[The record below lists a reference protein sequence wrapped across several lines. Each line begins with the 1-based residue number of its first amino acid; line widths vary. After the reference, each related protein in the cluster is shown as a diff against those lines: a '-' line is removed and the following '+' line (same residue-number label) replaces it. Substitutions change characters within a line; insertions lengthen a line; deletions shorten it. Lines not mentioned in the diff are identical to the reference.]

1 MKKIVRE
8 WLDKAKED
16 LETAR
21 EIRDKEFLTNITSFH
36 AQQTIEKCFKAIIEA
51 YEIDFIKEHNLET
64 LYFKIIDHIDFEA
77 DIELLKE
84 ISKLYMASRYPG
96 EWGLLPEG
104 KPSLVD
110 VKKYH
115 EFAIHIYNK
124 TLQELENSNS

>member
-51 YEIDFIKEHNLET
+51 YEIDFIKEH
-64 LYFKIIDHIDFEA
+64 K
-77 DIELLKE
+77 
-84 ISKLYMASRYPG
+84 SKLPT
-96 EWGLLPEG
+96 
-104 KPSLVD
+104 LVSWNC
-110 VKKYH
+110 VQ
-115 EFAIHIYNK
+115 NC
-124 TLQELENSNS
+124 